1 VSAVSPASRHDLT
14 DAQWAVLVPRHV
26 CPRQLV
32 DAAAAFN
39 QEPSPRGVT
48 GASGIALA
56 DFGLRM
62 SWSACHPH
70 AISEGQSRYR
80 ADNHGHRRR
89 PLSWPRHAPPA
100 RTHPANMPDRMR
112 SQVQVLAG
120 PQNRLVTSGNAG
132 HELCGGSPIGPIPCW
147 DEVLRALPLLRRNN
161 ALSSPITVPSVV
173 GVPWM
178 VGCTAVS
185 EPIPL
190 FEPSGRRHGGR

>member
-1 VSAVSPASRHDLT
+1 MASRECSRCYYGGGQRVWPLRRLSCDNEKLASLHLI
-14 DAQWAVLVPRHV
+14 APVIKQERHCRRLCVRGVARVPSRSDRCPV
-26 CPRQLV
+26 GCVGATPCLPRQLV

-48 GASGIALA
+48 GASGIALD

-100 RTHPANMPDRMR
+100 RTHPANMPDK
-112 SQVQVLAG
+112 
-120 PQNRLVTSGNAG
+120 
-132 HELCGGSPIGPIPCW
+132 
-147 DEVLRALPLLRRNN
+147 
-161 ALSSPITVPSVV
+161 
-173 GVPWM
+173 
-178 VGCTAVS
+178 TAMA
-185 EPIPL
+185 
-190 FEPSGRRHGGR
+190 GGRHEG